1 MRDSYA
7 LTVGV
12 VSSLAA
18 RAAHAQ
24 TESSGASGEGM
35 ALLLIIGIGYFIYSR
50 TRANEHI
57 RCPRCKYR
65 DKRSSFNGEC
75 PKCGTK
81 EALFH

>member
-1 MRDSYA
+1 MRGSYA
-7 LTVGV
+7 LTMSV
-12 VSSLAA
+12 VIILAA
-18 RAAHAQ
+18 RPAYAQ
-24 TESSGASGEGM
+24 TGSSGSSGEGM
-35 ALLLIIGIGYFIYSR
+35 ALLLIIGIGYFVYSR
-50 TRANEHI
+50 TRANEYI